1 MTPGIIS
8 VTDIKYPRKDEVRGL
23 LVDMGDTTHEPRVIA
38 HPPFDLLTDG
48 GDGPYRRL
56 RVDVAQTGFFAGREF
71 RTFFQADIPSLQTVW
86 IHASIISDIILFNTT
101 LITDG
106 GIVEMKLY
114 AGGTASG
121 SWSPLPVFRRN
132 TMSVAPM
139 VANKTT
145 LFSGGAHADGILIDV
160 IRLTGGKEETVGGN
174 QGDERGVGPGNYYYG
189 ISNIGNHSAN
199 VIFHGWWE
207 ERT

>member
-106 GIVEMKLY
+106 GI
-114 AGGTASG
+114 
-121 SWSPLPVFRRN
+121 
-132 TMSVAPM
+132 
-139 VANKTT
+139 
-145 LFSGGAHADGILIDV
+145 LIDV

-189 ISNIGNHSAN
+189 ISNIGNQSAN

-207 ERT
+207 ERA